1 MAQTAVDVVVRVKDL
16 AALDRLKK
24 SLAGVEGATLK
35 GERGIKR
42 FETSLAKLGRT
53 LAGLAVGDQLRRA
66 FGAAAEFSGTE
77 QRINNVTK
85 KYQQFAGIQRSAAE
99 AAKTFAVS
107 QQQALSDLGDLASRL
122 GSSGASL
129 KDLENIYGGFN
140 TLLLENAVGA
150 QQAAAAQL
158 QLNQALGSGRLA
170 GEEFNAI
177 NEATPQLLDEVAK
190 ILGVARGELKK
201 LASDGKIS
209 SQVLI
214 QALTNIKT
222 QGADAL
228 AASLDTP
235 AGKLRQFDAAV
246 KNFQVTIGNELL
258 PVITPLIQQLT
269 SLLKVFSELP
279 GPVKAAAVGV
289 TAVAAAAVL
298 LAPGITAVVG
308 GLKAA
313 AAGLLALGAG
323 AGASTAA
330 LSLTTKA
337 LLVMKGVL
345 LTMPWVAAAAGAI
358 ALGAAIY
365 KLANRGKAVEEQY
378 NKQTDALKS
387 FNDINNR
394 ANKAMKENSLTAINS
409 VIAALK
415 NEIIE
420 RIANNEEIEQQ
431 IRLMERLQQAK
442 KGAKDDT
449 PSGGRSGSQFKPA
462 TALERLNSRRAIQ
475 LEVDTAGL
483 ENAKR
488 ISDAFYDAQLKLVDL
503 QAQRARQS
511 GNVNALLQA
520 ELQKAQLIYQQTISQ
535 VQQEVARAQLK
546 VKQVEL
552 ATSELKTELLLKQA
566 KGEAIAQDYLA
577 FQQQQASLKLAK
589 EQVGV
594 AQKLAKVQTLGARA
608 VYQAQVEAA
617 RFQARNPQGRAGG
630 GAGGGG
636 LGQLNAAAANTAES
650 VSVLGTATSQGAET
664 SARLAQRLAEIGK
677 TGVFSRQQASAILA
691 AHNSA
696 ASNLKGA
703 AGSLKGAASSLK
715 SASGGGRP
723 GLGTSNLAINA
734 LAKQIRGGS
743 PSGGFGA
750 RQRDYIRALNAQ
762 TDMLRR
768 IGTKN
773 AFYTYRSQSRELQS
787 LGYNPPSNPY
797 RNYRTKVFRPLFGA
811 GPYAEGGFVDK
822 PTQATIGERGESEYV
837 IPESKMSSAMKRYA
851 RGARGESVTEGPN
864 EVGGNSGKQSK
875 AVVNVSTG
883 PVMRM
888 NNKDYVTVNDMNSAL
903 GSVVSAMSSS
913 DGNYSSSALLG

>member
-66 FGAAAEFSGTE
+66 FGAAAELSGTE
-77 QRINNVTK
+77 QRITNVTK
-85 KYQQFAGIQRSAAE
+85 KYQQFVGIQKSAAQ

-107 QQQALSDLGDLASRL
+107 QAQALSDFGDLASRL
-122 GSSGASL
+122 GSTGASL

-140 TLLLENAVGA
+140 TLLLQNAVGA

-177 NEATPQLLDEVAK
+177 NEATPQLLDEVARV
-190 ILGVARGELKK
+190 LNVSRGELKG
-201 LASDGKIS
+201 LASDGKIT

-246 KNFQVTIGNELL
+246 KNFQVTVGNELL
-258 PVITPLIQQLT
+258 PVITPLIQELT
-269 SLLKVFSELP
+269 KLLKLFSELP

-298 LAPGITAVVG
+298 LAPGISAVAG

-345 LTMPWVAAAAGAI
+345 LTMPWVVAAAGAV

-365 KLANRGKAVEEQY
+365 KLANRGKEVEDQY

-415 NEIIE
+415 LEIIE

-431 IRLMERLQQAK
+431 IRLMEKLQQAK
-442 KGAKDDT
+442 KGAKDNT
-449 PSGGRSGSQFKPA
+449 LGGGNRSQYKPA

-475 LEVDTAGL
+475 LEIDTAGL

-488 ISDAFYDAQLKLVDL
+488 ISDAFYDSQLKLVDL

-520 ELQKAQLIYQQTISQ
+520 ELQKAQLIYKQTISQ
-535 VQQEVARAQLK
+535 VQQEVARVQLK
-546 VKQVEL
+546 VKEVEL

-566 KGEAIAQDYLA
+566 KGEAVAQDYLA

-589 EQVGV
+589 EQVSV
-594 AQKLAKVQTLGARA
+594 AQKLAKVQTMGAKA

-617 RFQARNPQGRAGG
+617 RFQARSPQGRAGTN
-630 GAGGGG
+630 AGGSGNAVSSIAKQTADLVVTG
-636 LGQLNAAAANTAES
+636 TSAVFENLGKRLHDIGVRGTVSVKKGEQILTKHLQAADKQAAAA
-650 VSVLGTATSQGAET
+650 
-664 SARLAQRLAEIGK
+664 
-677 TGVFSRQQASAILA
+677 RQQKIAADKQARIAS
-691 AHNSA
+691 
-696 ASNLKGA
+696 G
-703 AGSLKGAASSLK
+703 AGS
-715 SASGGGRP
+715 RP
-723 GLGTSNLAINA
+723 GLGTSNLAVNA
-734 LAKQIRGGS
+734 LVQSMRRTNGV
-743 PSGGFGA
+743 GFGM
-750 RQRDYIRALNAQ
+750 RQQDYNRALNQQ
-762 TDMLRR
+762 TEILRR
-768 IGTKN
+768 IEGRQ
-773 AFYTYRSQSRELQS
+773 ASVTYRAQARELS
-787 LGYNPPSNPY
+787 RLGYSAPLDPY
-797 RNYRTKVFRPLFGA
+797 RNYRSITGSR
-811 GPYAEGGFVDK
+811 YSEGGFVDK

-851 RGARGESVTEGPN
+851 RGARGESVTEGPG
-864 EVGGNSGKQSK
+864 EVKGNTGKQSK

-913 DGNYSSSALLG
+913 GGNYNSSARLG

>member
-66 FGAAAEFSGTE
+66 FGAAAELSGTE
-77 QRINNVTK
+77 QRITNVTK
-85 KYQQFAGIQRSAAE
+85 KYQQFVGIQKSAAQ

-107 QQQALSDLGDLASRL
+107 QAQALSDFGDLASRL
-122 GSSGASL
+122 GSTGASL

-140 TLLLENAVGA
+140 TLLLQNAVGA

-177 NEATPQLLDEVAK
+177 NEATPQLLDEVARV
-190 ILGVARGELKK
+190 LNVSRGELKG
-201 LASDGKIS
+201 LASDGKIT

-246 KNFQVTIGNELL
+246 KNFQVTVGNELL
-258 PVITPLIQQLT
+258 PVITPLIQELT
-269 SLLKVFSELP
+269 KLLKLFSELP

-298 LAPGITAVVG
+298 LAPGISAVAG

-345 LTMPWVAAAAGAI
+345 LTMPWVVAAAGAV

-365 KLANRGKAVEEQY
+365 KLANRGKEVEDQY

-415 NEIIE
+415 LEIIE

-431 IRLMERLQQAK
+431 IRLMEKLQQAK
-442 KGAKDDT
+442 KGAKDNT
-449 PSGGRSGSQFKPA
+449 LGGGNRSQYKPA

-475 LEVDTAGL
+475 LEIDTAGL

-488 ISDAFYDAQLKLVDL
+488 ISDAFYDSQLKLVDL

-535 VQQEVARAQLK
+535 VQQEVARVQLK
-546 VKQVEL
+546 VKEVEL

-566 KGEAIAQDYLA
+566 KGEAVAQDYLA

-589 EQVGV
+589 EQVSV
-594 AQKLAKVQTLGARA
+594 AQKLAKVQTMGAKA

-617 RFQARNPQGRAGG
+617 RFQARSPQGRAGTN
-630 GAGGGG
+630 AGGSGNAVSSIAKQTADLVVTG
-636 LGQLNAAAANTAES
+636 TSAVFENLGKRLHDIGVRGTVSVKKGEQILTKHLQAADKQAAAA
-650 VSVLGTATSQGAET
+650 
-664 SARLAQRLAEIGK
+664 
-677 TGVFSRQQASAILA
+677 RQQKIAADKQARIAS
-691 AHNSA
+691 
-696 ASNLKGA
+696 G
-703 AGSLKGAASSLK
+703 AGS
-715 SASGGGRP
+715 RP
-723 GLGTSNLAINA
+723 GLGTSNLAVNA
-734 LAKQIRGGS
+734 LVQSMRRTNGV
-743 PSGGFGA
+743 GFGM
-750 RQRDYIRALNAQ
+750 RQQDYNRALNQQ
-762 TDMLRR
+762 TEILRR
-768 IGTKN
+768 IEGRQ
-773 AFYTYRSQSRELQS
+773 ASVTYRAQARELS
-787 LGYNPPSNPY
+787 RLGYSAPLDPY
-797 RNYRTKVFRPLFGA
+797 RNYRSITGSR
-811 GPYAEGGFVDK
+811 YSEGGFVDK

-851 RGARGESVTEGPN
+851 RGARGESVTEGPG
-864 EVGGNSGKQSK
+864 EVKGNTGKQSK

-913 DGNYSSSALLG
+913 GGNYNSSARLG

>member
-66 FGAAAEFSGTE
+66 FGAAAELSGTE
-77 QRINNVTK
+77 QRITNVTK
-85 KYQQFAGIQRSAAE
+85 KYQQFVGIQKSAAQ

-107 QQQALSDLGDLASRL
+107 QAQALSDFGDLASRL
-122 GSSGASL
+122 GSTGASL

-140 TLLLENAVGA
+140 TLLLQNAVGA

-177 NEATPQLLDEVAK
+177 NEATPQLLDEVARV
-190 ILGVARGELKK
+190 LNVSRGELKG
-201 LASDGKIS
+201 LASDGKIT

-246 KNFQVTIGNELL
+246 KNFQVTVGNELL
-258 PVITPLIQQLT
+258 PVITPLIQELT
-269 SLLKVFSELP
+269 KLLKLFSELP

-298 LAPGITAVVG
+298 LAPGISAVAG

-345 LTMPWVAAAAGAI
+345 LTMPWVVAAAGAV

-365 KLANRGKAVEEQY
+365 KLANRGKEVEDQY

-415 NEIIE
+415 LEIIE

-431 IRLMERLQQAK
+431 IRLMEKLQQAK
-442 KGAKDDT
+442 KGAKDNT
-449 PSGGRSGSQFKPA
+449 LGGGNRSQYKPA

-475 LEVDTAGL
+475 LEIDTAGL

-488 ISDAFYDAQLKLVDL
+488 ISDAFYDSQLKLVDL

-520 ELQKAQLIYQQTISQ
+520 ELQKAQLIYKQTISQ
-535 VQQEVARAQLK
+535 VQQEVARVQLK
-546 VKQVEL
+546 VKEVEL

-566 KGEAIAQDYLA
+566 KGEAVAQDYLA

-589 EQVGV
+589 EQVSV

-608 VYQAQVEAA
+608 VYQAQIEAA
-617 RFQARNPQGRAGG
+617 QFQARNPQGRAGTN
-630 GAGGGG
+630 AGGSGNAVSSIAKQTADLVVTG
-636 LGQLNAAAANTAES
+636 TSAVFENLGKRLHDIGVRGTVSVKKGEQILTKHLQAADKQAAAA
-650 VSVLGTATSQGAET
+650 
-664 SARLAQRLAEIGK
+664 
-677 TGVFSRQQASAILA
+677 RQQKIAADKQARIAS
-691 AHNSA
+691 
-696 ASNLKGA
+696 G
-703 AGSLKGAASSLK
+703 AGS
-715 SASGGGRP
+715 RP
-723 GLGTSNLAINA
+723 GLGTSNLAVNA
-734 LAKQIRGGS
+734 LVQSMRRTNGV
-743 PSGGFGA
+743 GFGM
-750 RQRDYIRALNAQ
+750 RQQDYNRALNQQ
-762 TDMLRR
+762 TEILRR
-768 IGTKN
+768 IEGRQ
-773 AFYTYRSQSRELQS
+773 ASVTYRAQARELS
-787 LGYNPPSNPY
+787 RLGYSAPLDPY
-797 RNYRTKVFRPLFGA
+797 RNYRSITGSR
-811 GPYAEGGFVDK
+811 YSEGGFVDK

-851 RGARGESVTEGPN
+851 RGARGESVTEGPG
-864 EVGGNSGKQSK
+864 EVKGNTGKQSK

-913 DGNYSSSALLG
+913 GGNYNSSARLG

>member
-66 FGAAAEFSGTE
+66 FGAAAELSGTE

-85 KYQQFAGIQRSAAE
+85 KYQQFVGIQKSAAA

-107 QQQALSDLGDLASRL
+107 QAQALSDFGDLASRL
-122 GSSGASL
+122 GSTGASL

-140 TLLLENAVGA
+140 TLLIENAVGA

-190 ILGVARGELKK
+190 VLGVARGELKQ
-201 LASDGKIS
+201 LASEGQIS

-228 AASLDTP
+228 ADSLDTP

-246 KNFQVTIGNELL
+246 KEFQVTVGTELL

-269 SLLKVFSELP
+269 NLLKAFSELP
-279 GPVKAAAVGV
+279 GPVKAAAVGI

-298 LAPGITAVVG
+298 LAPGIVAVVS

-330 LSLTTKA
+330 LSFTTKA

-345 LTMPWVAAAAGAI
+345 LTMPWVAAAAGAV

-365 KLANRGKAVEEQY
+365 KLANRGKEVEDQYKEQTAAVE
-378 NKQTDALKS
+378 A
-387 FNDINNR
+387 FNNINNR
-394 ANKAMKENSLTAINS
+394 ATKAIKSNSLKAIND
-409 VIAALK
+409 VISALK
-415 NEIIE
+415 NEIRE
-420 RIANNEEIEQQ
+420 RIANNEEITQQ
-431 IRLMERLQQAK
+431 IALMEKLKAAQA
-442 KGAKDDT
+442 GANNDLGGGL
-449 PSGGRSGSQFKPA
+449 SGGKQFKPA
-462 TALERLNSRRAIQ
+462 TAAERLQSRKAIQ

-488 ISDAFYDAQLKLVDL
+488 ISDAFYDSQLKLVDL

-520 ELQKAQLIYQQTISQ
+520 ELKKAQLIYQQTVSQ

-566 KGEAIAQDYLA
+566 KGDALAADYLA
-577 FQQQQASLKLAK
+577 YQQQQATLKLAQQ
-589 EQVGV
+589 QVGV
-594 AQKLAKVQTLGARA
+594 AQRLAQVQVQGAKA

-617 RFQARNPQGRAGG
+617 RFNAKSPQGGR
-630 GAGGGG
+630 GGGG
-636 LGQLNAAAANTAES
+636 LGQLDAAAASAANS
-650 VSVLGTATSQGAET
+650 VTILGEANSQGAT
-664 SARLAQRLAEIGK
+664 SSRELAKQLAAAGE
-677 TGVFSRQQASAILA
+677 TGVFSREQASAILS
-691 AHNSA
+691 AHYS
-696 ASNLKGA
+696 A
-703 AGSLKGAASSLK
+703 AGSLKGAAGSLQGAASSLK
-715 SASGGGRP
+715 GSSTGTNAFMALGGS
-723 GLGTSNLAINA
+723 SNLAVNA
-734 LAKQIRGGS
+734 VAKGLRGSTG
-743 PSGGFGA
+743 GGFSQDRFNMA
-750 RQRDYIRALNAQ
+750 LKQQYKMLQALNRQRAYEKYKQDASAL
-762 TDMLRR
+762 R
-768 IGTKN
+768 KV
-773 AFYTYRSQSRELQS
+773 
-787 LGYNPPSNPY
+787 GYNAPANPY
-797 RNYRTKVFRPLFGA
+797 RRYS
-811 GPYAEGGFVDK
+811 EGGFVDK
-822 PTQATIGERGESEYV
+822 PTNALIGEGGENEYV
-837 IPESKMSSAMKRYA
+837 IPASKMDSAMGRYA
-851 RGARGESVTEGPN
+851 KGVRGEAVIEGSASP
-864 EVGGNSGKQSK
+864 EGKGGVKGK
-875 AVVNVSTG
+875 AVVNVNTG

-903 GSVVSAMSSS
+903 GSVVAAMSESGGS
-913 DGNYSSSALLG
+913 YKGSARVG

>member
-66 FGAAAEFSGTE
+66 FGAAAELSGTE

-85 KYQQFAGIQRSAAE
+85 KYQQFVGIQKSAAQ

-107 QQQALSDLGDLASRL
+107 QAQALSDFGDLASRL
-122 GSSGASL
+122 GSTGASL

-140 TLLLENAVGA
+140 TLLIENAVGA
-150 QQAAAAQL
+150 QQAASAQL

-190 ILGVARGELKK
+190 ILGVARGELKQ

-246 KNFQVTIGNELL
+246 KEFQVTVGNELL

-269 SLLKVFSELP
+269 NLLKVLSELP
-279 GPVKAAAVGV
+279 GPVKAAAVGI

-298 LAPGITAVVG
+298 LAPGIAAVVG

-313 AAGLLALGAG
+313 TAGLLALGAG

-330 LSLTTKA
+330 LSFTTKA

-345 LTMPWVAAAAGAI
+345 LTMPWVAAAAGAV

-365 KLANRGKAVEEQY
+365 KLANRGKAVEEQF
-378 NKQTDALKS
+378 NKQTAAVES
-387 FNDINNR
+387 FNNINNR
-394 ANKAMKENSLTAINS
+394 ATKAIKSNSLKAIND
-409 VIAALK
+409 VISALK
-415 NEIIE
+415 NEIRE
-420 RIANNEEIEQQ
+420 RIANNEEITQQ
-431 IRLMERLQQAK
+431 IALMEKLKAAQA
-442 KGAKDDT
+442 GAKNDL
-449 PSGGRSGSQFKPA
+449 GGGLGGGKQFKPA
-462 TALERLNSRRAIQ
+462 TAAERLNSRKAIQ
-475 LEVDTAGL
+475 LEIDTAGL

-488 ISDAFYDAQLKLVDL
+488 ISDAFYDSQLKLVDL

-520 ELQKAQLIYQQTISQ
+520 ELKKAQLIYQQTVSQ
-535 VQQEVARAQLK
+535 VQQEVQRAQLK

-566 KGEAIAQDYLA
+566 KGEAVAQDYLA
-577 FQQQQASLKLAK
+577 FQQQQASLRLAK

-594 AQKLAKVQTLGARA
+594 AQRLAKVQTLGARA

-617 RFQARNPQGRAGG
+617 RFQARNPQGGRAGG
-630 GAGGGG
+630 RAGGG
-636 LGQLNAAAANTAES
+636 LGQLDAAAASAANS
-650 VSVLGTATSQGAET
+650 VTILGEANSQGAAT
-664 SARLAQRLAEIGK
+664 SSELAKKLAAMGK
-677 TGVFSRQQASAILA
+677 TGVFSREQASAILA

-696 ASNLKGA
+696 AGSLKGA
-703 AGSLKGAASSLK
+703 AGSLKGAANSIRK
-715 SASGGGRP
+715 SAGGGRP
-723 GLGTSNLAINA
+723 GLGTSNLAVNA
-734 LAKQIRGGS
+734 VVNSMRRTNGV
-743 PSGGFGA
+743 GFSMQQA
-750 RQRDYIRALNAQ
+750 DYNLALNKQ
-762 TDMLRR
+762 TEILRR
-768 IGTKN
+768 IEGRN
-773 AFYTYRSQSRELQS
+773 AYNTYRSQASELRS
-787 LGYNPPSNPY
+787 LGYNAPRNPY
-797 RNYRTKVFRPLFGA
+797 RNYRSITGSRFS
-811 GPYAEGGFVDK
+811 EGGYVDK
-822 PTQATIGERGESEYV
+822 PTQAMIGEAGENEYV
-837 IPESKMSSAMKRYA
+837 IPESKMSSAMGRYA
-851 RGARGESVTEGPN
+851 RGARGEAVTEGAATA
-864 EVGGNSGKQSK
+864 EGKGGKRSK
-875 AVVNVSTG
+875 AVVNVNTG

-888 NNKDYVTVNDMNSAL
+888 NNKDYVTVNDMNSAI
-903 GSVVSAMSSS
+903 GNVVAAMSES
-913 DGNYSSSALLG
+913 DGNYAGNARVG

>member
-66 FGAAAEFSGTE
+66 FGAAAELSGTE
-77 QRINNVTK
+77 QRITNVTK
-85 KYQQFAGIQRSAAE
+85 KYQQFVGIQKSAAQ

-107 QQQALSDLGDLASRL
+107 QAQALSDFGDLASRL
-122 GSSGASL
+122 GSTGASL

-140 TLLLENAVGA
+140 TLLLQNAVGA

-177 NEATPQLLDEVAK
+177 NEATPQLLDEVARV
-190 ILGVARGELKK
+190 LNVSRGELKG
-201 LASDGKIS
+201 LASDGKIT

-246 KNFQVTIGNELL
+246 KNFQVTVGNELL
-258 PVITPLIQQLT
+258 PVITPLIQELT
-269 SLLKVFSELP
+269 KLLKLFSELP

-298 LAPGITAVVG
+298 LAPGISAVAG

-345 LTMPWVAAAAGAI
+345 LTMPWVVAAAGAV

-365 KLANRGKAVEEQY
+365 KLANRGKEVEDQY
-378 NKQTDALKS
+378 NKQTNALKS

-415 NEIIE
+415 LEIIE

-431 IRLMERLQQAK
+431 IRLMEKLQQAK
-442 KGAKDDT
+442 KGAKDNT
-449 PSGGRSGSQFKPA
+449 LGGGNRSQYKPA

-475 LEVDTAGL
+475 LEIDTAGL

-488 ISDAFYDAQLKLVDL
+488 ISDAFYDSQLKLVDL

-520 ELQKAQLIYQQTISQ
+520 ELQKAQLIYKQTISQ
-535 VQQEVARAQLK
+535 VQQEVARVQLK
-546 VKQVEL
+546 VKEVEL

-566 KGEAIAQDYLA
+566 KGEAVAQDYLA

-589 EQVGV
+589 EQVSV

-617 RFQARNPQGRAGG
+617 RFQARNPQGRGG
-630 GAGGGG
+630 AGAGGGG
-636 LGQLNAAAANTAES
+636 LGQLNAAAASTAQS

-677 TGVFSRQQASAILA
+677 TGVFSRQQANAILA
-691 AHNSA
+691 AHNAA
-696 ASNLKGA
+696 ASSLKGA
-703 AGSLKGAASSLK
+703 AGSLKGAASSLSK
-715 SASGGGRP
+715 TTGGSRP
-723 GLGTSNLAINA
+723 GLGTSNLAVNA
-734 LAKQIRGGS
+734 LVQSMRRTNGV
-743 PSGGFGA
+743 GFGM
-750 RQRDYIRALNAQ
+750 RQQDYNRALNQQ
-762 TDMLRR
+762 TEILRR
-768 IGTKN
+768 IEGRQ
-773 AFYTYRSQSRELQS
+773 ASVTYRAQARELS
-787 LGYNPPSNPY
+787 RLGYSAPLDPY
-797 RNYRTKVFRPLFGA
+797 RNYRSITGSR
-811 GPYAEGGFVDK
+811 YSEGGFVDK

-851 RGARGESVTEGPN
+851 RGARGESVTEGPG
-864 EVGGNSGKQSK
+864 EVKGNTGKQSK

-913 DGNYSSSALLG
+913 GGNYNSSARLG